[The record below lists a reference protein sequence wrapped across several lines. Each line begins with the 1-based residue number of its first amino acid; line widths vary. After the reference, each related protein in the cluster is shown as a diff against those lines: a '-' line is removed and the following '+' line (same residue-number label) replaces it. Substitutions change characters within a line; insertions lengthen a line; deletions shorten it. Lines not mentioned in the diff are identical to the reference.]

1 VHCDNAADRR
11 LASEFLKRPL
21 LNDDVGAVEDTI
33 PRGLLPSSV
42 ARATL
47 GMNNYSKTPLM
58 PDTSPHYLDTAQI
71 LHDAVQGGNNASI
84 LADGGQMSASQV
96 RHYIRLDKKL
106 STDTKTLCRKNP
118 EITMGHA
125 RVLATLPGPKQRP
138 VAREVIAKRWSV
150 RYLEQFVRAP
160 SPPEDHAYYEKLS
173 ESLSEQLGHPLVVL
187 PDSNA
192 PKNGEIR
199 VRYFGYDDFDAVC
212 SKMGIAFES

>member
-1 VHCDNAADRR
+1 MRCGNATDKRV
-11 LASEFLKRPL
+11 ASEFLKTSF
-21 LNDDVGAVEDTI
+21 LNGEGNVVEDTTT
-33 PRGLLPSSV
+33 RGLLPSSV

-47 GMNNYSKTPLM
+47 DMNNCSKTPLM
-58 PDTSPHYLDTAQI
+58 PDASPHYLDTAQI
-71 LHDAVQGGNNASI
+71 LHEAVQEGTNATI
-84 LADGGQMSASQV
+84 LADVGEMSASQV
-96 RHYIRLDKKL
+96 RHYVRLDKKL
-106 STDTKTLCRKNP
+106 SSDTKTLCRKNP

-138 VAREVIAKRWSV
+138 VAREVIARGWSV

-173 ESLSEQLGHPLVVL
+173 EALSEQLGHPLVVL
-187 PDSNA
+187 PDSNT

-212 SKMGIAFES
+212 SKMGIAYES